1 MVIDVHD
8 IKNENLSLGYSC
20 VELYGRNI
28 PRNIK
33 FLLKWRDAVTLNAC
47 NVTFSLN
54 PYNDTYT
61 KMTGIL
67 FSIGISNRK
76 NYGTDLVS
84 RVSAITVLYGKKA
97 AYEHT

>member
-33 FLLKWRDAVTLNAC
+33 FLQKWRDAVTLNAC

-61 KMTGIL
+61 KMTGII
-67 FSIGISNRK
+67 FSIGISNK
-76 NYGTDLVS
+76 TFYGTGLVPG
-84 RVSAITVLYGKKA
+84 VFAITVLYYHKHSRTK
-97 AYEHT
+97 